1 MARRLLVRS
10 SPIPAGGFCRSCL
23 TVWGSIGDIPDSAVL
38 TFSRGLPGLDA
49 HQFVILK
56 PDGLEPIVLLQSV
69 DSPDIGLPA
78 IPCRSVIASYEVK
91 LDEDDRA
98 ELAIPEQYDESSL
111 LYLAVLL
118 MGNDA
123 GPYCNLAAPIVIN
136 AENNRGCQVAAVDS
150 PYATLHPLVEG

>member
-1 MARRLLVRS
+1 MGLH
-10 SPIPAGGFCRSCL
+10 
-23 TVWGSIGDIPDSAVL
+23 GDIPDSTVL

-69 DSPDIGLPA
+69 DKPDIGLPA
-78 IPCRSVIASYEVK
+78 IPCRSVIEGYEAQ
-91 LDEDDRA
+91 LDDDDRA
-98 ELAIPEQYDESSL
+98 ELEIADEGAELSL

-118 MGNDA
+118 VGDDS

-136 AENNRGCQVAAVDS
+136 AANNRGCQLAGVDS
-150 PYATLHPLVEG
+150 PYATLHPLSEGG